1 MIKKT
6 ENCLYCGE
14 KMESITA
21 KKKFCCDLH
30 RVYWN
35 REKSVVELAK
45 GKVTEVSAERTE
57 ISFTKEQHQKA
68 KEVVRNEIEQMI
80 WEEEQKILNKKS
92 K

>member
-1 MIKKT
+1 
-6 ENCLYCGE
+6 
-14 KMESITA
+14 MESITA

-68 KEVVRNEIEQMI
+68 KTAAIKHYDYSAMPSNLTYSGREAWKAKARLEQ
-80 WEEEQKILNKKS
+80 NNS
-92 K
+92 